1 MIPNLLTG
9 IKEIKE
15 LRVRNLVAFSINERN
30 FFDFD
35 VDKDVAVISKQKAM
49 EFLGTFNVNE
59 IEKEFKKLKEKGI
72 IVNYWCDNTNFFRV
86 EINQCGFIDFM
97 CLRIYYNN
105 EQEMRNINAL
115 SATSFLK
122 FWFLVKEANYE
133 DFTASAD
140 ELSEFL
146 KMKKYKLTQV
156 SVRDNKCFLDR
167 LVENMN
173 NAGIYLRYKF
183 VNGKNIR
190 DDIKFKFYN
199 NRNELIL
206 NKIKTVRHL
215 NFENKKSKDFLVKHL
230 VKAFKNKKE
239 YPINK
244 KIIKTLTK
252 EENEILLYT
261 LLNYVSSLTS
271 HQRIKE
277 MPL

>member
-72 IVNYWCDNTNFFRV
+72 IVNYWCDDTNFFRV

-105 EQEMRNINAL
+105 EQEMRNVNVL

>member
-72 IVNYWCDNTNFFRV
+72 IVNYWCDDTNFFRV

-105 EQEMRNINAL
+105 EQEMRNVNAL

-230 VKAFKNKKE
+230 VKVFKNKKE

-244 KIIKTLTK
+244 KIIETLTK